1 MDRSVWPD
9 NTQKDTSVKTEL
21 RLSEHSDE
29 QVERCFRQR
38 NANCARSPSCNVGS
52 TRLTATSPVQ
62 FETQPGYLALNS
74 TPESRPTGTLKMVNI
89 RRSDSESDIQIQR
102 QRRDIGNEESDP
114 ELDEEAAEYH
124 SESSLLLKDGKH
136 SIDLRIASI
145 GIIRRA
151 IDSDQRTAM
160 TAMRETQCWPVRVFK
175 DNINMGQAKEHTLN
189 SGDQF
194 WMLEAQRHDCLSHS
208 SIDHFLCIFV
218 LWVLERSCHV

>member
-1 MDRSVWPD
+1 
-9 NTQKDTSVKTEL
+9 
-21 RLSEHSDE
+21 
-29 QVERCFRQR
+29 
-38 NANCARSPSCNVGS
+38 
-52 TRLTATSPVQ
+52 
-62 FETQPGYLALNS
+62 
-74 TPESRPTGTLKMVNI
+74 MVNI
-89 RRSDSESDIQIQR
+89 RRSDSESDIQSQR

-114 ELDEEAAEYH
+114 ELDEEAAKYH

-175 DNINMGQAKEHTLN
+175 DNVNMGQAKEHTLN
-189 SGDQF
+189 SGDKF
-194 WMLEAQRHDCLSHS
+194 WMLEAQRRDCLSHS